1 MNVGGT
7 GGGQA
12 LSPNPRAEAS
22 VGNPHTVQRTT
33 WDALRRLE
41 GTKAIRRSI
50 HRFLTA
56 LLLLFSTHVHKYLC
70 IIQNYV
76 LINDYVRNML
86 IPLNHCSLMSWSGNI
101 LPKGGCWVR
110 FTILMDT
117 WKNRPNRNLGWFAI
131 RPVWDCSWVIKLKLL
146 EIRSSTEVIGT
157 NHTPHSYFQLCRR
170 ESWTLET

>member
-12 LSPNPRAEAS
+12 PSPNPRAEAS

-56 LLLLFSTHVHKYLC
+56 LLLLFSTHVHRIHNALPPATRPRNTVQTTSRAHLLC
-70 IIQNYV
+70 PATWWNPSASPTAWRSCGCA
-76 LINDYVRNML
+76 L
-86 IPLNHCSLMSWSGNI
+86 
-101 LPKGGCWVR
+101 GGWCTR
-110 FTILMDT
+110 
-117 WKNRPNRNLGWFAI
+117 
-131 RPVWDCSWVIKLKLL
+131 
-146 EIRSSTEVIGT
+146 
-157 NHTPHSYFQLCRR
+157 CRR
-170 ESWTLET
+170 CCCEPSWCLRTNRTLWTRRGCLDYKCITCPRLKRLTKASPEKF